1 MRGETL
7 TQILDALIL
16 ISGVCWAS
24 AGISLISFFP
34 FEIVSGGFLV
44 AGATT
49 VAAIAVALFS
59 IREQENG
66 HPYFAESI

>member
-7 TQILDALIL
+7 TQILNVLIG
-16 ISGVCWAS
+16 ISGLCWAS

-34 FEIVSGGFLV
+34 LEIVSGGFLV

-49 VAAIAVALFS
+49 VAAIAVALFA
-59 IREQENG
+59 IREQEKG
-66 HPYFAESI
+66 HSYFADSI